1 MQRKIFLGL
10 GSASVALI
18 YSPAIA
24 NACAVCWAGDG
35 GPIEQAFN
43 WSVLFL
49 MAAPY
54 AVVGSI
60 AGWLFYSHRRS
71 APKRE
76 KAEPVQPLVQL
87 ALNPEES
94 GR

>member
-1 MQRKIFLGL
+1 MKREIFFGII
-10 GSASVALI
+10 GTAAISAI
-18 YSPAIA
+18 PPAA
-24 NACAVCWAGDG
+24 HACSVCWGGDG
-35 GPIEQAFN
+35 GPSADAFN

-54 AVVGSI
+54 SVMGSI
-60 AGWLFYSHRRS
+60 AAGLFWSYRRS
-71 APKRE
+71 SRRRE
-76 KAEPVQPLVQL
+76 KAETGQPLVSL

>member
-1 MQRKIFLGL
+1 MKLKILLSFL
-10 GSASVALI
+10 SASTALI
-18 YSPAIA
+18 YIPAIA
-24 NACAVCWAGDG
+24 NACAVCWGGDG
-35 GPIEQAFN
+35 GPAQDAFN

-54 AVVGSI
+54 TVVGSV
-60 AGWLFYSHRRS
+60 AGWLFYTYRRS
-71 APKRE
+71 AAKRE
-76 KAEPVQPLVQL
+76 KNEAIQPLVHL